1 MDFYFNTMLDRIRCH
16 CHSVSLFQS
25 CVPGVLILYTL
36 WSYCYRLR
44 LHCDHKYGIRKINLY
59 YYMMLQF
66 FISSA
71 CLCSL
76 IFQVSRHAEHKPVTE
91 SQIQGFCRPKGIH
104 GFKSHGIKCYMHCK
118 NLIFDLVFNSNIW
131 TFFNQDVFTRGTLF
145 SDFRIFRHSHGK
157 RQRLVKNLCR

>member
-36 WSYCYRLR
+36 WSYCYRL
-44 LHCDHKYGIRKINLY
+44 HCDHKYGIRKINLY
-59 YYMMLQF
+59 YYMVAVFLFLQPVYVVNRP
-66 FISSA
+66 A
-71 CLCSL
+71 K
-76 IFQVSRHAEHKPVTE
+76 HKPVTE
-91 SQIQGFCRPKGIH
+91 SQIQGFCRTKGIH
-104 GFKSHGIKCYMHCK
+104 GFKSLKCYMHCK

-131 TFFNQDVFTRGTLF
+131 TFLNQDVFTRGTLF
-145 SDFRIFRHSHGK
+145 SDFRIFRHSHGR